1 MVVDFLC
8 RSDFPLGQLVA
19 EFEKGLSRIRIA
31 LDFAYRVRFWKPYV
45 SLEYFN
51 SDDCTP
57 SPGNISAAQCLQA
70 HTADTRNFRA
80 GMAFYI
86 NKAQQHLD
94 VEFALNRGQST
105 VGPQS
110 ITPSPPVGPGEQPF
124 TSLGRRAGKTLVMQW
139 TMIF

>member
-1 MVVDFLC
+1 
-8 RSDFPLGQLVA
+8 
-19 EFEKGLSRIRIA
+19 
-31 LDFAYRVRFWKPYV
+31 
-45 SLEYFN
+45 
-51 SDDCTP
+51 
-57 SPGNISAAQCLQA
+57 
-70 HTADTRNFRA
+70 
-80 GMAFYI
+80 MAFYI

-110 ITPSPPVGPGEQPF
+110 ITPPQPVGPGEQPF